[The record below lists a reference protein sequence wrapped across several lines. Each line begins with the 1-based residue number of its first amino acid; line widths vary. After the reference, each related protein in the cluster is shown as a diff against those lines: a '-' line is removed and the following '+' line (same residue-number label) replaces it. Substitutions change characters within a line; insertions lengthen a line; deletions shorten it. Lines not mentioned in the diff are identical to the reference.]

1 MMFYHYAGI
10 IYLLIIGLIRKADV
24 HSTDINMNLILF
36 CLILAKKLWKS
47 VQKEM
52 SQTSQKF
59 FDFNLE
65 LVSTE
70 QVYSK

>member
-10 IYLLIIGLIRKADV
+10 IYLLIIGLIRKAYV

-36 CLILAKKLWKS
+36 CF
-47 VQKEM
+47 QKEM

>member
-10 IYLLIIGLIRKADV
+10 IYLLIIGLIRKAYV
-24 HSTDINMNLILF
+24 HYTDINMNLILF

-47 VQKEM
+47 VQKKI

-70 QVYSK
+70 